1 MQSGLPRAKKSVFLK
16 GPGELR
22 SQVTV
27 LVESAGSTLLPPLVP
42 AKPKCQAGVCT
53 PTSALRGCQGGWL
66 GEAQDAHICTEFL
79 NRCWLSRSHVSSTE
93 PSKELC

>member
-27 LVESAGSTLLPPLVP
+27 LMESAGSTLLPPLVP
-42 AKPKCQAGVCT
+42 AKP
-53 PTSALRGCQGGWL
+53 SARLVFAHPHLPSEDARADGWERLRM
-66 GEAQDAHICTEFL
+66 HTFT
-79 NRCWLSRSHVSSTE
+79 LSF
-93 PSKELC
+93 